1 MNRIEDVSGRNIPGR
16 MTGFGKVLESSR
28 NVSGGGG
35 AAGVID
41 KASGR
46 NIPGRMIG
54 VADKVLKPGL
64 TAGSSSQIMSRMG
77 NLGRQGGIAGLF
89 AAGAY
94 GLFEIG
100 RQTGFEPEKL
110 GAGAASVQKSI
121 EEVTNEAV
129 EVAKELGQ
137 PVLEYVNRVIQGYQS
152 EMGESNTAIAEPLM
166 MANGDEVVAPTTY
179 RSFLDEGTL
188 VGAEK
193 EEEYLNQRPDL
204 KNILEQLIMMRSNIQ
219 PNNPANEKLGEAYD
233 AGLRQAEGLGLKQLA
248 FGFDNIS
255 ARELFKNPFKS
266 GPPMMAKGG
275 EVFPDLTGDG
285 KVTQAD
291 ILKGRGVYAA
301 GDEVQGMMP
310 ADVSRETNPDE
321 VAAALSSLEKVKPE
335 TDMINEIVGK
345 MVEMLEAGAS
355 EEEIIAMLGQMGLDQ
370 EDIQTAFEIVAE
382 MVNMEKQDPI
392 GSELNQMM

>member
-1 MNRIEDVSGRNIPGR
+1 MNKIEDVSGRNIPGR
-16 MTGFGKVLESSR
+16 MTGFGKVLEGSR
-28 NVSGGGG
+28 NVSGGQG

-41 KASGR
+41 KA
-46 NIPGRMIG
+46 
-54 VADKVLKPGL
+54 LKPGL
-64 TAGSSSQIMSRMG
+64 VPTNRLPTQILSRMG
-77 NLGRQGGIAGLF
+77 NLGKQGGLAGLL

-110 GAGAASVQKSI
+110 GAGAASVKKSI

-137 PVLEYVNRVIQGYQS
+137 PVLEYVDKVIQGYQS
-152 EMGESNTAIAEPLM
+152 EMSGQGRAVSDMDRAIAEPLM
-166 MANGDEVVAPTTY
+166 MANGDEAVAPTTY
-179 RSFLDEGTL
+179 RSFLDKGTL
-188 VGAEK
+188 IGAEK

-204 KNILEQLIMMRSNIQ
+204 KNILQQLIMMRNSMQ
-219 PNNPANEKLGEAYD
+219 PGNPANGKLSEAYD
-233 AGLRQAEGLGLKQLA
+233 AGLQEAEGLGLRQLA
-248 FGFDNIS
+248 FGMDNTS
-255 ARELFKNPFKS
+255 ARELFKNPFNMDTS
-266 GPPMMAKGG
+266 GRNMMAKGG
-275 EVFPDLTGDG
+275 EAFPDLTGDG

-321 VAAALSSLEKVKPE
+321 VAAALSSLEAVQPE
-335 TDMINEIVGK
+335 TEMINEIVGK
-345 MVEMLEAGAS
+345 IVEMLEAGAS

-370 EDIQTAFEIVAE
+370 EDIKTAFEIVAE
-382 MVNMEKQDPI
+382 MVNMENQNPI
-392 GSELNQMM
+392 DAQLNQIM

>member
-1 MNRIEDVSGRNIPGR
+1 MNRTGIES
-16 MTGFGKVLESSR
+16 L
-28 NVSGGGG
+28 
-35 AAGVID
+35 
-41 KASGR
+41 
-46 NIPGRMIG
+46 
-54 VADKVLKPGL
+54 
-64 TAGSSSQIMSRMG
+64 
-77 NLGRQGGIAGLF
+77 
-89 AAGAY
+89 
-94 GLFEIG
+94 
-100 RQTGFEPEKL
+100 
-110 GAGAASVQKSI
+110 
-121 EEVTNEAV
+121 
-129 EVAKELGQ
+129 
-137 PVLEYVNRVIQGYQS
+137 
-152 EMGESNTAIAEPLM
+152 
-166 MANGDEVVAPTTY
+166 
-179 RSFLDEGTL
+179 
-188 VGAEK
+188 
-193 EEEYLNQRPDL
+193 
-204 KNILEQLIMMRSNIQ
+204 
-219 PNNPANEKLGEAYD
+219 
-233 AGLRQAEGLGLKQLA
+233 
-248 FGFDNIS
+248 
-255 ARELFKNPFKS
+255 
-266 GPPMMAKGG
+266 MMAKGG